1 MFIFTILKI
10 TKTMRAKDGTF
21 FIDSCDDQLQVY
33 RNQYGNIIIY
43 IENTYE
49 TGAIEQTSIILTNK
63 QVNELIEE
71 LTDLSKQIL

>member
-1 MFIFTILKI
+1 
-10 TKTMRAKDGTF
+10 MRAKDGTF